1 MIVRRLNPDFD
12 MSFGHG
18 LSDYAKEQ
26 EAVAQNVRTR
36 LQLLKGEWFLD
47 VDAGVPYLQEIMIKP
62 ANLPLAESL
71 IKQTIIE
78 TDGVDELRSF
88 DVVFNRNTRRLDVS
102 ATVSTIYGSTDNIR
116 VTL

>member
-1 MIVRRLNPDFD
+1 

-18 LSDYAKEQ
+18 LSDYAREQ

-47 VDAGVPYLQEIMIKP
+47 VDAGVPYLQEIMVKP
-62 ANLPLAESL
+62 ANLPLSESL

-78 TDGVDELRSF
+78 TDGIDELRSF
-88 DVVFNRNTRRLDVS
+88 DVVFNRNTRRLNVS
-102 ATVSTIYGSTDNIR
+102 ATVTTIYGSTDNIR